1 MKKKNYFYS
10 LICFFLSLL
19 FSGFCFFLKTALK
32 SVIISVKTVY
42 LLINQKKFVFKNLR
56 SDTKEAAAMGG
67 PPIEQNKF
75 KRFCKKYFL
84 EGKKHLK
91 LLLEVN
97 F

>member
-1 MKKKNYFYS
+1 M
-10 LICFFLSLL
+10 L
-19 FSGFCFFLKTALK
+19 
-32 SVIISVKTVY
+32 
-42 LLINQKKFVFKNLR
+42 LLINQKNFVCKNLR